1 MTDLLRQAR
10 AGVGAQSAAAVNHR
24 SDARGPRATPPT
36 ELRHTGPMRQAYAHD
51 AVLAMGPDEDDR
63 APGGAITTALCGH
76 WEHEPPCPLAAHHT
90 GVTRDGDTV
99 RLHILFAARPA
110 DEALVRRRIGEALAS
125 GGFTGP
131 DGLARWRLVE
141 TSAGS
146 IAPEESDHARRLA
159 S

>member
-1 MTDLLRQAR
+1 M
-10 AGVGAQSAAAVNHR
+10 NP
-24 SDARGPRATPPT
+24 ARGTPST
-36 ELRHTGPMRQAYAHD
+36 EPFAHD
-51 AVLAMGPDEDDR
+51 AVLIMAADQDIR

-76 WEHEPPCPLAAHHT
+76 WTHEPPCPLAAHHT
-90 GVTRDGDTV
+90 RATRDGDTV